1 MLAET
6 YNLTTLSAHNQ
17 VNSNTD
23 CSSKMSFGFKAISCS
38 QSTIRDT
45 GLRSV
50 NNLPGLEL
58 LIGTP
63 VTETL
68 PVRFITTKA
77 SSFTVAGSTVNDKDK
92 DTSVI
97 QDKEAKE
104 EPEMPEKTL
113 DDFQHE
119 EIVGP
124 TVERDTSMVA
134 DELRESLEIL
144 RRRVLSFKSALI
156 ALGCIQGLGAW
167 WSYLTWQSLNP
178 TWQLIPSVLVS
189 FALAFVLRQ
198 ALQPMA
204 FFGKLEER
212 SRLRLVTL
220 SLMVTKGFAS
230 YFNRARI
237 LVAISA
243 IGAGFGLLY
252 TSSAY
257 LLAFIGVK

>member
-6 YNLTTLSAHNQ
+6 YNLTTLTAHNQ

-23 CSSKMSFGFKAISCS
+23 RSTKRDNPLPMSFDFNFISCS
-38 QSTIRDT
+38 QSTIRET

-50 NNLPGLEL
+50 KNLE
-58 LIGTP
+58 
-63 VTETL
+63 L

-77 SSFTVAGSTVNDKDK
+77 SSFAVAGSTVSNKDK
-92 DTSVI
+92 DTPLI
-97 QDKEAKE
+97 KDKEDNGDKE
-104 EPEMPEKTL
+104 EPERREKTL

-124 TVERDTSMVA
+124 TVERDTSAVA

-144 RRRVLSFKSALI
+144 RQRVLSFKSAVI

-167 WSYLTWQSLNP
+167 WSYLTWHSLNP

-243 IGAGFGLLY
+243 MGAGLGLLY

-257 LLAFIGVK
+257 LLAFLGVK